1 VRRSFSDQ
9 LDSGGTSQEE
19 ILQCAL
25 TASRPA
31 RGLSWLDIGCGRGDL
46 LRIVRDRWAPTE
58 LHGLDPLDWLAP
70 DLRADV
76 SFHEIAAEQAEDLPL
91 VDRVL
96 LVEAIEHLEAP
107 WTILRKA
114 AGRVAPGGWIVVSTP
129 NLKTLRTR
137 LELGI
142 RGNLTSFRP
151 DYEPHI
157 SPALPHVTSRIL
169 REEGLD
175 VQAASYAGTDVV
187 SLAKGRVWPQALRRR
202 YPELLSVSVAIAA
215 QRPARD

>member
-1 VRRSFSDQ
+1 VRTFSDQ
-9 LDSGGTSQEE
+9 LDSGGASQGE
-19 ILQCAL
+19 ILRHAL
-25 TASRPA
+25 AASRPA
-31 RGLSWLDIGCGRGDL
+31 RGLRWLDIGCGRGDL
-46 LRIVRDRWAPTE
+46 LRIVRDRWAPAE
-58 LHGLDPLDWLAP
+58 LHGLDPLDWLDD

-76 SFHEIAAEQAEDLPL
+76 SFHELPAEQAEDLPR

-107 WTILRKA
+107 WTTLRKA
-114 AGRVAPGGWIVVSTP
+114 AGLLGPGGWIVVSTP

-137 LELGI
+137 LELCL

-169 REEGLD
+169 REQGLA
-175 VQAASYAGTDVV
+175 VRPPSYAGTDVV
-187 SLAKGRVWPQALRRR
+187 SLSNGRAWPEALRRR
-202 YPELLSVSVAIAA
+202 FPELMSVSVLVAA
-215 QRPARD
+215 QRPA

>member
-1 VRRSFSDQ
+1 VRTFSDQ
-9 LDSGGTSQEE
+9 LDSGGSSQDA
-19 ILQCAL
+19 ILQSAL
-25 TASRPA
+25 SASRPA
-31 RGLSWLDIGCGRGDL
+31 QGLRWLDIGCGRGDL
-46 LRIVRDRWAPTE
+46 LRLVRDRWAPAE
-58 LHGLDPLDWLAP
+58 LHGLDPLDWLDE

-76 SFHEIAAEQAEDLPL
+76 FFHELAAEQAEDLPL
-91 VDRVL
+91 ADRVL

-107 WTILRKA
+107 WTTLRKA

-137 LELGI
+137 LELAL

-169 REEGLD
+169 REEGLT
-175 VQAASYAGTDVV
+175 VQPPSFAGTDVI
-187 SLAKGRVWPQALRRR
+187 SLSKGRVWPEALRRR
-202 YPELLSVSVAIAA
+202 FPELMSVSVAVAA
-215 QRPARD
+215 QRPA